1 MPETETATGGNTVT
15 KILQSLLAGLVFF
28 AGGQAALPVSDL
40 VHVVLGLSSGT
51 LISVISTFLGKPPTT

>member
-1 MPETETATGGNTVT
+1 MT

-40 VHVVLGLSSGT
+40 VHVVLGLGSGT
-51 LISVISTFLGKPPTT
+51 LIAVLTAFLGKPAPTP